1 MKSSPASRRATPPA
15 GVRGFTLV
23 EVLVAL
29 TVVALGLTALM
40 VAVSGTAR
48 TSGYLRDKTIS
59 QWIALNRLTQVRL
72 MVNKLGDNQD
82 AGQLDFAGRKWHYD
96 TRYFDTQFQSMKR
109 VEVRV
114 YPGDSNTKS
123 NPIAQ
128 ATGFMGTSVGI
139 PGGSNVDWTVGT
151 TGASVACTNG
161 TGTAGTGTSGTAAG
175 GSSLTGSVVNG
186 ASQGLGLA
194 QSPNCPPTSSTPA
207 ATTTTPVT
215 SSSTPQGQISP

>member
-1 MKSSPASRRATPPA
+1 MSSPAS
-15 GVRGFTLV
+15 GRGFTLV

-48 TSGYLRDKTIS
+48 TSGYLRDKTIA

-82 AGQLDFAGRKWHYD
+82 TGQIDFAGRKWHYD

-114 YPGDSNTKS
+114 YPGDASTKS
-123 NPIAQ
+123 NPIARS
-128 ATGFMGTSVGI
+128 TGFMGSDMGI
-139 PGGSNVDWTVGT
+139 PGGSNVDWTVGST
-151 TGASVACTNG
+151 ASSAPC
-161 TGTAGTGTSGTAAG
+161 AAG
-175 GSSLTGSVVNG
+175 ANGVGTPGNNLSGSGISSQNLQPG
-186 ASQGLGLA
+186 AP
-194 QSPNCPPTSSTPA
+194 QSPNCTPASGTPGIPATPPTTP
-207 ATTTTPVT
+207 
-215 SSSTPQGQISP
+215 PQTIP

>member
-1 MKSSPASRRATPPA
+1 MSADPASS
-15 GVRGFTLV
+15 RGFTLV

-48 TSGYLRDKTIS
+48 TSGYLRDKTIA

-82 AGQLDFAGRKWHYD
+82 TGQLDFAGRKWHYD

-114 YPGDSNTKS
+114 YAGDANTKS
-123 NPIAQ
+123 NPVAQ
-128 ATGFMGTSVGI
+128 STGFMGTSVGI
-139 PGGSNVDWTVGT
+139 PGGSNVDWTVGST
-151 TGASVACTNG
+151 VGSSVNCGNG
-161 TGTAGTGTSGTAAG
+161 TGAAGVGTGSIGAPGVGTIGNGLNSSVSGGAN
-175 GSSLTGSVVNG
+175 LQNG
-186 ASQGLGLA
+186 A
-194 QSPNCPPTSSTPA
+194 PNINCTPTSSTPQ
-207 ATTTTPVT
+207 TIPPTPL
-215 SSSTPQGQISP
+215 TPSGQITP

>member
-1 MKSSPASRRATPPA
+1 MSPPAS
-15 GVRGFTLV
+15 GRGFTLV

-48 TSGYLRDKTIS
+48 TSGYLRDKTIA

-82 AGQLDFAGRKWHYD
+82 KGQLDFAGRKWHYD

-114 YPGDSNTKS
+114 YPGDANTKG
-123 NPIAQ
+123 NPIARS
-128 ATGFMGTSVGI
+128 TGFMGSSVGI

-151 TGASVACTNG
+151 TAASVPCSTGA
-161 TGTAGTGTSGTAAG
+161 GTAGTATS
-175 GSSLTGSVVNG
+175 GSVVTG
-186 ASQGLGLA
+186 ANQGLGLA
-194 QSPNCPPTSSTPA
+194 QSPNCTPA
-207 ATTTTPVT
+207 SNTGATLATP
-215 SSSTPQGQISP
+215 TPTPTPTP

>member
-1 MKSSPASRRATPPA
+1 MTS
-15 GVRGFTLV
+15 RGFTLV

-48 TSGYLRDKTIS
+48 TSGYLRDKTLA

-82 AGQLDFAGRKWHYD
+82 TGQVDFAGRKWHYD
-96 TRYFDTQFQSMKR
+96 TRYFNTQFQSMKR

-114 YPGDSNTKS
+114 YPGDGKTKS

-128 ATGFMGTSVGI
+128 STGFMGTAVGV
-139 PGGSNVDWTVGT
+139 PGGSNVDWTVGST
-151 TGASVACTNG
+151 AAASVACANG
-161 TGTAGTGTSGTAAG
+161 VAASGSGTTG
-175 GSSLTGSVVNG
+175 VSSSVVSG
-186 ASQGLGLA
+186 AQQQLGAA
-194 QSPNCPPTSSTPA
+194 QSPNCTPATSTPA
-207 ATTTTPVT
+207 TTPTTTPTT
-215 SSSTPQGQISP
+215 SGQTTP

>member
-1 MKSSPASRRATPPA
+1 MRSAPTKS
-15 GVRGFTLV
+15 RGFTLV

-48 TSGYLRDKTIS
+48 TSGYLRDKTIA

-82 AGQLDFAGRKWHYD
+82 TGQLDFAGRKWHYD

-114 YPGDSNTKS
+114 YAGDANTKS
-123 NPIAQ
+123 NPIGRS
-128 ATGFMGTSVGI
+128 TGFMGTSVGI
-139 PGGSNVDWTVGT
+139 PGGSNVDWTVGST
-151 TGASVACTNG
+151 ATASVNCGNG
-161 TGTAGTGTSGTAAG
+161 SAGGVGAAG
-175 GSSLTGSVVNG
+175 VGANGNVLGGSVVTG
-186 ASQGLGLA
+186 ANQQLGAA
-194 QSPNCPPTSSTPA
+194 QSPNCIPASGSPATMPATPTPTLTPGP
-207 ATTTTPVT
+207 TTP
-215 SSSTPQGQISP
+215 

>member
-1 MKSSPASRRATPPA
+1 MRDPAAS
-15 GVRGFTLV
+15 RGFTLV

-48 TSGYLRDKTIS
+48 TSGYLRDKTIA

-82 AGQLDFAGRKWHYD
+82 KGQIDFAGRKWHYD

-109 VEVRV
+109 IEVRV
-114 YPGDSNTKS
+114 YPGDAGTKS

-128 ATGFMGTSVGI
+128 STGFMGASIGI

-151 TGASVACTNG
+151 TAASSVACGNG
-161 TGTAGTGTSGTAAG
+161 TSTGGVGTSGSGTGALG
-175 GSSLTGSVVNG
+175 GSVVSG
-186 ASQGLGLA
+186 ANQQLGAA
-194 QSPNCPPTSSTPA
+194 QSPNCVPSSSTPA
-207 ATTTTPVT
+207 TTTTTPT
-215 SSSTPQGQISP
+215 STTSPQGQTSP

>member
-1 MKSSPASRRATPPA
+1 MTSPASS
-15 GVRGFTLV
+15 RGFSLV

-48 TSGYLRDKTIS
+48 TSGYLRDKTIA

-82 AGQLDFAGRKWHYD
+82 TGQLDFAGRKWHYD

-114 YPGDSNTKS
+114 YPGDTNTKS

-128 ATGFMGTSVGI
+128 STGFMGTSMGI

-151 TGASVACTNG
+151 TAASLPCTSG
-161 TGTAGTGTSGTAAG
+161 AGTVGTAAG
-175 GSSLTGSVVNG
+175 GSSLGGSVVRSANQQLG
-186 ASQGLGLA
+186 AA
-194 QSPNCPPTSSTPA
+194 QSPNCTPTSSTPGTISTTP
-207 ATTTTPVT
+207 ATTTPASGQTTP
-215 SSSTPQGQISP
+215 

>member
-1 MKSSPASRRATPPA
+1 MSSPATS
-15 GVRGFTLV
+15 RGFTLV

-48 TSGYLRDKTIS
+48 TSGYLRDKTIA

-82 AGQLDFAGRKWHYD
+82 TGQLDFAGRKWHYD

-114 YPGDSNTKS
+114 YPGDAGTKS
-123 NPIAQ
+123 NPIARS
-128 ATGFMGTSVGI
+128 TGFMGTSVGI
-139 PGGSNVDWTVGT
+139 PGGSNVDWTVGST
-151 TGASVACTNG
+151 AASNVPCGNGAGVGGIGAPGVGAVGNGLGGPVVTGANQQ
-161 TGTAGTGTSGTAAG
+161 
-175 GSSLTGSVVNG
+175 LG
-186 ASQGLGLA
+186 AA
-194 QSPNCPPTSSTPA
+194 QSPNCIPAQGSPATMPTPSPTPTPGPPNP
-207 ATTTTPVT
+207 
-215 SSSTPQGQISP
+215 

>member
-1 MKSSPASRRATPPA
+1 MRADPASS
-15 GVRGFTLV
+15 RGFTLV

-48 TSGYLRDKTIS
+48 TSGYLRDKTIA
-59 QWIALNRLTQVRL
+59 QWIAMNRLTQVRL

-82 AGQLDFAGRKWHYD
+82 TGQLDFAGRKWHYD
-96 TRYFDTQFQSMKR
+96 TRYFNTQFQSMKR

-114 YPGDSNTKS
+114 YAGDTNTKS

-139 PGGSNVDWTVGT
+139 PGGSNVDWTMGSTVGSGVNCGNGT
-151 TGASVACTNG
+151 T
-161 TGTAGTGTSGTAAG
+161 AGGIGVPGVGTSGNG
-175 GSSLTGSVVNG
+175 LNGSVGGGANLQNG
-186 ASQGLGLA
+186 AT
-194 QSPNCPPTSSTPA
+194 PNINCTPTSSTPQA
-207 ATTTTPVT
+207 IPPTPITTSGQTTP
-215 SSSTPQGQISP
+215 

>member
-1 MKSSPASRRATPPA
+1 MRSKPTTS
-15 GVRGFTLV
+15 RGFTLV

-48 TSGYLRDKTIS
+48 TSGYLRDKTIA

-82 AGQLDFAGRKWHYD
+82 TGQLDFAGRKWHYD

-114 YPGDSNTKS
+114 YSGDANTKS
-123 NPIAQ
+123 NPIARS
-128 ATGFMGTSVGI
+128 TGFMGTSVGI
-139 PGGSNVDWTVGT
+139 PGGSNVDWTVGSTAASGVPCGTGAGGVGSTTGPGTAGNGLGGSVT
-151 TGASVACTNG
+151 TGANQQ
-161 TGTAGTGTSGTAAG
+161 
-175 GSSLTGSVVNG
+175 LG
-186 ASQGLGLA
+186 AA
-194 QSPNCPPTSSTPA
+194 QSPNCTPALGTPPTMP
-207 ATTTTPVT
+207 TTPT
-215 SSSTPQGQISP
+215 TPSGQSIP

>member
-1 MKSSPASRRATPPA
+1 MSSPASS
-15 GVRGFTLV
+15 RGFTLV

-48 TSGYLRDKTIS
+48 TSGYLRDKTIA

-82 AGQLDFAGRKWHYD
+82 TGQLDFAGRKWHYD

-109 VEVRV
+109 VEIRV
-114 YPGDSNTKS
+114 YPGDTNTKG
-123 NPIAQ
+123 NPIAR

-139 PGGSNVDWTVGT
+139 PGGSNVDWTAGSTAASSVTCASGTGGT
-151 TGASVACTNG
+151 T
-161 TGTAGTGTSGTAAG
+161 TAGANL
-175 GSSLTGSVVNG
+175 SSGSVVTG
-186 ASQGLGLA
+186 ANQQLGAA
-194 QSPNCPPTSSTPA
+194 QSPNCIPASSTPA
-207 ATTTTPVT
+207 TTTTTPT
-215 SSSTPQGQISP
+215 TTTTTTPTP

>member
-1 MKSSPASRRATPPA
+1 MRSSASS
-15 GVRGFTLV
+15 RGFTLV

-48 TSGYLRDKTIS
+48 TSGYLRDKTIA

-82 AGQLDFAGRKWHYD
+82 KGQLDFAGRKWHYD

-114 YPGDSNTKS
+114 YPGDANTKS

-128 ATGFMGTSVGI
+128 STGFMGSALGI
-139 PGGSNVDWTVGT
+139 PGGSNVDWTVGST
-151 TGASVACTNG
+151 AASSVTCASG
-161 TGTAGTGTSGTAAG
+161 AGTGGAGTVGAGTVGAG
-175 GSSLTGSVVNG
+175 GTGSGLSGSGVAVPNQPNG
-186 ASQGLGLA
+186 PQNANCIPASG
-194 QSPNCPPTSSTPA
+194 SPATISTITPT
-207 ATTTTPVT
+207 T
-215 SSSTPQGQISP
+215 SPQGQTIP

>member
-1 MKSSPASRRATPPA
+1 MSSPAAS
-15 GVRGFTLV
+15 RGFTLV

-48 TSGYLRDKTIS
+48 TSGYLRDKTIA

-82 AGQLDFAGRKWHYD
+82 TGQLDFAGRKWHYD

-114 YPGDSNTKS
+114 YLGDANTKS
-123 NPIAQ
+123 NPIARS
-128 ATGFMGTSVGI
+128 TGFMGTSLGI
-139 PGGSNVDWTVGT
+139 PGGSNVDWTVGST
-151 TGASVACTNG
+151 ASSSVTCANG
-161 TGTAGTGTSGTAAG
+161 TGAG
-175 GSSLTGSVVNG
+175 GVGTPGLGTNGSGLGGSVVNG
-186 ASQGLGLA
+186 ASQQLGAA
-194 QSPNCPPTSSTPA
+194 QSPNCIPPSGSPATMPTTP
-207 ATTTTPVT
+207 TTTP
-215 SSSTPQGQISP
+215 TPTPGPINP

>member
-1 MKSSPASRRATPPA
+1 MSSPATS
-15 GVRGFTLV
+15 RGFTLV

-48 TSGYLRDKTIS
+48 TSGYLRDKTIA

-82 AGQLDFAGRKWHYD
+82 TGQLDFAGRKWHYD

-114 YPGDSNTKS
+114 YPGDAGTKS
-123 NPIAQ
+123 NPIARS
-128 ATGFMGTSVGI
+128 TGFMGTSMGI
-139 PGGSNVDWTVGT
+139 PGGSNVDWTVGSTASSVNCGNGT
-151 TGASVACTNG
+151 TVGGIGAPGVGASGNGLNGSLG
-161 TGTAGTGTSGTAAG
+161 TGTNLQNGT
-175 GSSLTGSVVNG
+175 
-186 ASQGLGLA
+186 
-194 QSPNCPPTSSTPA
+194 PNINCTPA
-207 ATTTTPVT
+207 PGTPATVPTTPINT
-215 SSSTPQGQISP
+215 TGPGQISP

>member
-1 MKSSPASRRATPPA
+1 MSSPATS
-15 GVRGFTLV
+15 RGFTLV

-48 TSGYLRDKTIS
+48 TSGYLRDKTIA

-82 AGQLDFAGRKWHYD
+82 TGQLDFAGRKWHYD

-114 YPGDSNTKS
+114 YPGDAGTKS
-123 NPIAQ
+123 NPIARS
-128 ATGFMGTSVGI
+128 TGFMGTSVGI
-139 PGGSNVDWTVGT
+139 PGGSNVDWTVGSTASSMNCGNGT
-151 TGASVACTNG
+151 TAGGIGAPGVGASGNG
-161 TGTAGTGTSGTAAG
+161 LNGSLGAGTN
-175 GSSLTGSVVNG
+175 LQNG
-186 ASQGLGLA
+186 AT
-194 QSPNCPPTSSTPA
+194 PNINCTPA
-207 ATTTTPVT
+207 AGTPATMPTTPIT
-215 SSSTPQGQISP
+215 TPGPSQISP

>member
-1 MKSSPASRRATPPA
+1 MSANPAVS
-15 GVRGFTLV
+15 RGFTLV

-48 TSGYLRDKTIS
+48 TSGYLRDKTIA

-82 AGQLDFAGRKWHYD
+82 KGQIDFAGRKWHYD
-96 TRYFDTQFQSMKR
+96 TRYFNTQFQSMRR

-114 YPGDSNTKS
+114 YPGDAGTKS

-128 ATGFMGTSVGI
+128 STGFMGSSVGI
-139 PGGSNVDWTVGT
+139 PGGSNVDWTVGST
-151 TGASVACTNG
+151 AASSVTCGNG
-161 TGTAGTGTSGTAAG
+161 TGTLGAGTTPGGAA
-175 GSSLTGSVVNG
+175 GSSLSGSVVTGATQMNG
-186 ASQGLGLA
+186 AA
-194 QSPNCPPTSSTPA
+194 QSPNCAPTSSTPA
-207 ATTTTPVT
+207 TISTSPTTTSGQATP
-215 SSSTPQGQISP
+215 

>member
-1 MKSSPASRRATPPA
+1 MSSPASS
-15 GVRGFTLV
+15 RGFTLV

-48 TSGYLRDKTIS
+48 TSGYLRDKTIA

-82 AGQLDFAGRKWHYD
+82 TGQLDFAGRKWHYD

-109 VEVRV
+109 VEIRV
-114 YPGDSNTKS
+114 YPGDTNTKG
-123 NPIAQ
+123 NPIAR

-139 PGGSNVDWTVGT
+139 PGGSNVDWTAGSTAASSVTCASGTGGT
-151 TGASVACTNG
+151 T
-161 TGTAGTGTSGTAAG
+161 TAGANL
-175 GSSLTGSVVNG
+175 SSGSVVTG
-186 ASQGLGLA
+186 ANQQLGAA
-194 QSPNCPPTSSTPA
+194 QSPNCIPASSTPA
-207 ATTTTPVT
+207 TTTTTPT
-215 SSSTPQGQISP
+215 TTTTTTTTPTP

>member
-1 MKSSPASRRATPPA
+1 MRTRQSS
-15 GVRGFTLV
+15 RGFTLV

-48 TSGYLRDKTIS
+48 TSGYLRDKTIA

-82 AGQLDFAGRKWHYD
+82 KGQIDFAGRKWHYD

-114 YPGDSNTKS
+114 YPGDAGTKS

-128 ATGFMGTSVGI
+128 STGFMGSSVGI
-139 PGGSNVDWTVGT
+139 PGGSNVDWTVGST
-151 TGASVACTNG
+151 VASSVTCGNG
-161 TGTAGTGTSGTAAG
+161 TGTLGAGTTPGGAAG
-175 GSSLTGSVVNG
+175 ST
-186 ASQGLGLA
+186 SQRLGGHGRDSDERCCA
-194 QSPNCPPTSSTPA
+194 EP
-207 ATTTTPVT
+207 
-215 SSSTPQGQISP
+215 